1 MSQTF
6 LLSSPVVKQ
15 ERSWSEI
22 WGGKSL
28 SVLWPSLPP
37 FCTVLVEMCLHLP
50 DHKNPWQWDAHKTFR
65 VHSDQ
70 FWTTRMWYWDE
81 VAHLNHGYCHWD
93 IDVDT
98 EPKICHDA
106 GEEQGSQS
114 EWYWSKQMRV
124 RNVYPGDANSDTYLG
139 DLKPS
144 ELICCLLTFVQIQ
157 HLSEHVQEKGFL
169 GQSDTWRVRC
179 CRGDLTLAG
188 WQWVLCFLCTLS
200 SPRHQTSEVN
210 DLYGLWFYSSVTIC
224 LNNTRISAMLIHV
237 SSGTA
242 LGRKGMQGLWLLVV
256 CSRGEVGVGFSTARA
271 L

>member
-1 MSQTF
+1 
-6 LLSSPVVKQ
+6 
-15 ERSWSEI
+15 
-22 WGGKSL
+22 
-28 SVLWPSLPP
+28 
-37 FCTVLVEMCLHLP
+37 MCPHLP
-50 DHKNPWQWDAHKTFR
+50 DRKNPWQCDAHKTFR
-65 VHSDQ
+65 VYWDQ
-70 FWTTRMWYWDE
+70 FWTTKMWYWDE
-81 VAHLNHGYCHWD
+81 VAHLNHRYSHWD

-106 GEEQGSQS
+106 GEERGSQS

-179 CRGDLTLAG
+179 CRGELTLAG

-200 SPRHQTSEVN
+200 SPRHQTPEVN
-210 DLYGLWFYSSVTIC
+210 VLCGLWFYSSMTISHTP
-224 LNNTRISAMLIHV
+224 NNIRVSAVLKHV

-242 LGRKGMQGLWLLVV
+242 LRGRGMQCLCFTGCVQQRWGWRWVS
-256 CSRGEVGVGFSTARA
+256 CSQTSLELTTQLHPHGSM